1 MIIKLTCSINTNL
14 FLKKSGTLLA
24 SSNAFN
30 ITPDSIFK
38 NYGWTLSFWH
48 IDDIALQKYY
58 GGMVGIR
65 ALTTYPG
72 VISVSVIDSDATY
85 YTLKDMTQYQLE
97 CLLVQKID

>member
-14 FLKKSGTLLA
+14 FLKKSSTLLA
-24 SSNAFN
+24 SSSAYN

-38 NYGWTLSFWH
+38 NYGWTLSFWY
-48 IDDIALQKYY
+48 IDDAVLKKFY

-85 YTLKDMTQYQLE
+85 YTLQDMTQYQLE

>member
-1 MIIKLTCSINTNL
+1 M
-14 FLKKSGTLLA
+14 KKTGTILA
-24 SSNAFN
+24 SSNACN
-30 ITPDSIFK
+30 ITPDSIVK
-38 NYGWTLSFWH
+38 NYGWTLSFWY
-48 IDDIALQKYY
+48 IDDIALQQFY
-58 GGMVGIR
+58 GGMIGIR

>member
-1 MIIKLTCSINTNL
+1 MIIKLTCSIL
-14 FLKKSGTLLA
+14 MKKTGTILA
-24 SSNAFN
+24 SSNACN
-30 ITPDSIFK
+30 ITPDSIVK
-38 NYGWTLSFWH
+38 NYGWTLSFWY
-48 IDDIALQKYY
+48 IDDIALQQFY
-58 GGMVGIR
+58 GGMIGIR